1 MGSFG
6 PWALADETAQAESGP
21 PGWDIQHLLQQKD
34 EDPFRGTTRRH
45 FGCRLPLPK
54 PLVRNTWPQQGC
66 ESHVPDP
73 NLSHHQHSRER
84 PQICN
89 PTCKGQFGLANA
101 GLGHQLLPARAIRG
115 GALGGTSALGIVKLF
130 PSVPFIFL
138 GGDRFNYELR
148 VPGIKRPDQKRNKL
162 PDPA

>member
-21 PGWDIQHLLQQKD
+21 PGWDIQQLLQQKD

-66 ESHVPDP
+66 ESHVQDP
-73 NLSHHQHSRER
+73 NLSRHQHSRER

-89 PTCKGQFGLANA
+89 PTCKGQLGLANA

-115 GALGGTSALGIVKLF
+115 GALEELQCWVLSSCFHRSLLFFGGVNQ
-130 PSVPFIFL
+130 
-138 GGDRFNYELR
+138 FNYELR
-148 VPGIKRPDQKRNKL
+148 APGIKRPDQKRNKL